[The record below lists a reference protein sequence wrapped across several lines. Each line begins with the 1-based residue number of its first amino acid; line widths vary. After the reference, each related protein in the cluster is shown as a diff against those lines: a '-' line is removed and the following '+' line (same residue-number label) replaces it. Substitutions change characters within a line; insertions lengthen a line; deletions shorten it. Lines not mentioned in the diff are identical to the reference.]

1 MHSVTKINQMK
12 TARLTLAAFVLANVV
27 LPIMADSD
35 ARLVDGKRIAETVCI
50 ACHGLDGQGIPTPV
64 TPLPPRLGAQHRQY
78 LAGKLEKYRSGALDH
93 PVMSAIASG
102 LNDDDIV
109 NVAEW
114 YSRILID
121 SPWFTQEAAMG
132 MVDDSEDPAMTPQRW
147 SGKLKASQVCAN
159 CHGLYGQA
167 LVAGNADLVPNL
179 TAQNPEFI
187 VERLRD
193 YRSGKRQ
200 GNQMTF
206 ISKML
211 SDIDIENLSQWY
223 SGIEIDVTDPLQ
235 KLAPASE

>member
-1 MHSVTKINQMK
+1 MK
-12 TARLTLAAFVLANVV
+12 TVRLALAALMLANLASPAV
-27 LPIMADSD
+27 ANSD
-35 ARLVDGKRIAETVCI
+35 ARLVDGKRIAETVCM
-50 ACHGLDGQGIPTPV
+50 ACHGLDGQGAPTPV
-64 TPLPPRLGAQHRQY
+64 TPSPPRLGAQQRNY
-78 LAGKLEKYRSGALDH
+78 LAGKLEKYRSGDLDH

-102 LNDDDIV
+102 LSDDDIV

-132 MVDDSEDPAMTPQRW
+132 MVDDSGDPSMTPQRW
-147 SGKLKASQVCAN
+147 AGKLKASQVCAN

-167 LVAGNADLVPNL
+167 LVAGNSDLVPNL

-187 VERLRD
+187 IERLHD

-200 GNQMTF
+200 SNQMSF

-211 SDIDIENLSQWY
+211 SDVDIENLARWY
-223 SGIEIDVTDPLQ
+223 SEIEIDVADPLQ
-235 KLAPASE
+235 ELAPASD

>member
-1 MHSVTKINQMK
+1 MRTV
-12 TARLTLAAFVLANVV
+12 RLALAALVLANMV
-27 LPIMADSD
+27 LPVMADSD
-35 ARLVDGKRIAETVCI
+35 ARLVDGRRIAETVCS
-50 ACHGLDGQGIPTPV
+50 ACHGLDGQGAPASV
-64 TPLPPRLGAQHRQY
+64 TPLPPRLGAQQRQY
-78 LAGKLEKYRSGALDH
+78 LAGKLQKYRSGALEH
-93 PVMSAIASG
+93 PVMSAIARG
-102 LNDDDIV
+102 LGDDDIV
-109 NVAEW
+109 SVAEW

-132 MVDDSEDPAMTPQRW
+132 MVDDSEDPAMTPRRRD
-147 SGKLKASQVCAN
+147 GKLKASQVCAN

-187 VERLRD
+187 IERLHD

-211 SDIDIENLSQWY
+211 SDVDIENLARWY
-223 SGIEIDVTDPLQ
+223 SGIEIVVTDPLQ
-235 KLAPASE
+235 ELAPAFE

>member
-1 MHSVTKINQMK
+1 MK
-12 TARLTLAAFVLANVV
+12 HARLALVALVLANFAVPV
-27 LPIMADSD
+27 IAQSD
-35 ARLVDGKRIAETVCI
+35 TGLIGGKRIAETVCI
-50 ACHGLDGQGIPTPV
+50 ACHGLDGQGGATPV
-64 TPLPPRLGAQHRQY
+64 NPIPPRLGAQQQQY

-93 PVMSAIASG
+93 PVMSAIASS
-102 LNDDDIV
+102 LSDDDIA

-114 YSRILID
+114 YSRILIN

-147 SGKLKASQVCAN
+147 AGKVKASQVCAN

-167 LVAGNADLVPNL
+167 LIAGNADRVPNL

-187 VERLRD
+187 IERLHD

-200 GNQMTF
+200 GKQMSF

-211 SDIDIENLSQWY
+211 SDVDIENLSRWY
-223 SGIEIDVTDPLQ
+223 SEIEIDVTDPLK

>member
-1 MHSVTKINQMK
+1 MQK
-12 TARLTLAAFVLANVV
+12 ARLALAVLALANAV
-27 LPIMADSD
+27 LPVMADSD
-35 ARLVDGKRIAETVCI
+35 AGLADGKRIAETFCS
-50 ACHGLDGQGIPTPV
+50 ACHGLDGQGAATPA
-64 TPLPPRLGAQHRQY
+64 TPLTPRLGAQPRQY

-93 PVMSAIASG
+93 PVMSAIARG
-102 LNDDDIV
+102 LGDDDIV

-132 MVDDSEDPAMTPQRW
+132 MIDDSEDPAMTPQRW

-167 LVAGNADLVPNL
+167 LAAGNADRVPNL

-187 VERLRD
+187 IERLRD

-211 SDIDIENLSQWY
+211 SDVDIENLARWY

-235 KLAPASE
+235 ALAPAPE

>member
-1 MHSVTKINQMK
+1 MK
-12 TARLTLAAFVLANVV
+12 TVRLALAALVLANAV
-27 LPIMADSD
+27 LPVMADSD
-35 ARLVDGKRIAETVCI
+35 ARLIEGRRIAETVCS
-50 ACHGLDGQGIPTPV
+50 ACHGLDGQGASTPV
-64 TPLPPRLGAQHRQY
+64 TPVTPRLGAQQRQY
-78 LAGKLEKYRSGALDH
+78 LAGKLEQYRSGALDH
-93 PVMSAIASG
+93 PVMSAIARELS
-102 LNDDDIV
+102 DDDIV

-147 SGKLKASQVCAN
+147 AGKLKASQVCAN

-167 LVAGNADLVPNL
+167 LVAGNSDLVPNL

-187 VERLRD
+187 IARLHD

-206 ISKML
+206 ISQML
-211 SDIDIENLSQWY
+211 SDVDFENLARWY
-223 SGIEIDVTDPLQ
+223 SGIEIVVTDPLQ
-235 KLAPASE
+235 GLAPASE

>member
-1 MHSVTKINQMK
+1 MK
-12 TARLTLAAFVLANVV
+12 TARLALAALLLANLV
-27 LPIMADSD
+27 LPVMADSD

-50 ACHGLDGQGIPTPV
+50 ACHGLDGQGAPAPV
-64 TPLPPRLGAQHRQY
+64 TPLPPRLGAQQRQY
-78 LAGKLEKYRSGALDH
+78 LTGKLEKYRSGALDH
-93 PVMSAIASG
+93 PIMSAIASG
-102 LNDDDIV
+102 LSDDDIV

-114 YSRILID
+114 YSRVLMD

-132 MVDDSEDPAMTPQRW
+132 MVDDSEDAAMTPQRW

-167 LVAGNADLVPNL
+167 LVAGNSDLVPNL

-187 VERLRD
+187 IERLHD

-200 GNQMTF
+200 DKQMTF

-211 SDIDIENLSQWY
+211 SDVDIENLALWY
-223 SGIEIDVTDPLQ
+223 SGIEINVTDPLQ
-235 KLAPASE
+235 KLAPAPD